1 MIGAAGQSASAGC
14 GVSITVD
21 NDESTAVTVN
31 WAQSE
36 VRIGAFGVPATW
48 ATLGSS
54 SSNVGA
60 DSSSTSD
67 EVTRAFALDFGCN
80 FDRRY
85 KISVSD
91 GTSSWYE
98 YFPSST
104 GWTRD
109 VTPFVSWTADSSP
122 SGAGPRAPAPL
133 GRETEGDV
141 TKTRTT
147 R

>member
-1 MIGAAGQSASAGC
+1 MNQMKIKTLLAASALAATGVIGVAHESASAGC

-21 NDESTAVTVN
+21 NDENTAVTVN
-31 WAQSE
+31 WAQSQ
-36 VRIGAFGVPATW
+36 VKIGAFGIPATW

-60 DSSSTSD
+60 NSSSNSD
-67 EVTRAFALDFGCN
+67 EVTRAFSLGCGCN

-98 YFPSST
+98 YIPSST
-104 GWTRD
+104 GWTQD
-109 VTPFVSWTADSSP
+109 VTPFVQLK
-122 SGAGPRAPAPL
+122 R
-133 GRETEGDV
+133 
-141 TKTRTT
+141 
-147 R
+147 